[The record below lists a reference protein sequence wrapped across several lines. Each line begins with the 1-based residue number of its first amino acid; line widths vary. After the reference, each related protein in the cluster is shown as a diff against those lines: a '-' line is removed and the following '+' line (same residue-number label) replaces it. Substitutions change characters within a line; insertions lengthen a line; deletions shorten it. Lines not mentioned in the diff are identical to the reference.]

1 MREIIGLLVFLSLA
15 IIVTIVPL
23 CWRHKFSKSK
33 ANESKDLE
41 ENILDICFPENK
53 NLNSNIFKY
62 AIFCLLIFLSIF
74 LVAPVVLTIGK
85 FSFSSISIIITAIFV
100 MLLSIFYAIKKHMI
114 RWK

>member
-15 IIVTIVPL
+15 IIVTIVLVHL
-23 CWRHKFSKSK
+23 CHKFPEPKT
-33 ANESKDLE
+33 NGSKDLK

-53 NLNSNIFKY
+53 YLNSNIFKY